1 MYTMIKEVE
10 GSGPGEEKCPVLS
23 GTESLAPE
31 LVQSHMVIPQCLDV
45 LAGESLKCAS
55 LSPGN
60 RVRLY
65 LNKKVNN
72 KKAINK

>member
-1 MYTMIKEVE
+1 MDDNQVHTVIKEME
-10 GSGPGEEKCPVLS
+10 GSGPGEEKCPVLT

-31 LVQSHMVIPQCLDV
+31 LAQPHMVIPQCLDI
-45 LAGESLKCAS
+45 LAGEPLKCAS

-65 LNKKVNN
+65 LNK
-72 KKAINK
+72 